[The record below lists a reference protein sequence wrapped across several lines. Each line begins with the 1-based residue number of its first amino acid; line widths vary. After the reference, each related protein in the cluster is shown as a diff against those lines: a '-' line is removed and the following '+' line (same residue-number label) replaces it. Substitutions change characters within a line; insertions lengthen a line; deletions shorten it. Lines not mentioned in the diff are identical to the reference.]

1 MKKYAPYFLKTA
13 IVAVIVA
20 VTLVACETTDPDGP
34 LDPRD
39 NFIGSWFCTE
49 TPTNPA
55 GPNVTFN
62 VNITK
67 DVNDDTQTIVKISN
81 FSSLNGLATATISG
95 NTMSIATQ
103 SVDGNTIQG
112 SGTYN
117 AATDKINLNYTVNDG
132 LQSTIYSAVY
142 SK

>member
-1 MKKYAPYFLKTA
+1 M
-13 IVAVIVA
+13 
-20 VTLVACETTDPDGP
+20 
-34 LDPRD
+34 
-39 NFIGSWFCTE
+39 SQWFCTE

-55 GPNVTFN
+55 GPSVTFN

-67 DVNDDTQTIVKISN
+67 DVNDDTNTIVKISN
-81 FSSLNGLATATISG
+81 FSSLSGLATGNISG
-95 NTMSIATQ
+95 NTVSIPTQ

-132 LQSTIYSAVY
+132 LQSTVYSAVY